1 MAVVTAAVVLTA
13 CGSDG
18 GDKAASGGKTAPDA
32 KKTADAGAHGGEVR
46 RKVTLEVRGK
56 GALSQVIYYQ
66 LSSNGYESG
75 SLPWKKTETLTLT
88 SAQQKVGVLVSV
100 VPGSVAGPDGTL
112 KPGACVITVDG
123 KEVADNQGG
132 TSDTSCEYRVR

>member
-18 GDKAASGGKTAPDA
+18 GDKAASGDKTTPDA
-32 KKTADAGAHGGEVR
+32 KKTIDAGAHGGEVK

-56 GALSQVIYYQ
+56 GALAQGISYQ
-66 LSSNGYESG
+66 LGSSGSETG

-88 SAQQKVGVLVSV
+88 SAQQKVGVLVSI

-112 KPGACVITVDG
+112 KPGACIITVDG
-123 KEVADNQGG
+123 KEVADNRGG
-132 TSDTSCEYRVR
+132 KSDKGCTYKVR

>member
-18 GDKAASGGKTAPDA
+18 GDKAASAGKTAPDA
-32 KKTADAGAHGGEVR
+32 KKAADTGAHGGEVK

-56 GALSQVIYYQ
+56 GPLAQAIYYQ
-66 LSSNGYESG
+66 LGSNGSETG

-88 SAQQKVGVLVSV
+88 PAQQKAGVLVSV

-123 KEVADNQGG
+123 REVADNQGG
-132 TSDTSCEYRVR
+132 KSDKGCEYKVR